1 MAQYEIVF
9 NRGKDQ
15 LHKLETCSNKMRLQ
29 MLKENKQLDMKFLV
43 HTNHFLVDNMSPD
56 SGPTKI
62 SIHVDGSCKSFFSIY
77 VTHSGPMKIGMTY
90 TVHANDFLVE
100 CRR

>member
-29 MLKENKQLDMKFLV
+29 MLKENKQLGMKFLV
-43 HTNHFLVDNMSPD
+43 HTNHFLVDMSPD
-56 SGPTKI
+56 SGPHEDK
-62 SIHVDGSCKSFFSIY
+62 
-77 VTHSGPMKIGMTY
+77 HS
-90 TVHANDFLVE
+90 
-100 CRR
+100 RRRFVQIIF